1 MTEVNETHAI
11 EVSDEA
17 KLRWLQRVDAT
28 EPNPAR
34 RIRDELERAT
44 ATIDAATGALRW
56 QTDDAVLVTDARGD
70 VVKTVLERGGA

>member
-1 MTEVNETHAI
+1 MTEINEIHAI
-11 EVSDEA
+11 EAEDEDEPKSDS
-17 KLRWLQRVDAT
+17 
-28 EPNPAR
+28 
-34 RIRDELERAT
+34 RIRDELEHAT

>member
-1 MTEVNETHAI
+1 MTEINEIHAI

-17 KLRWLQRVDAT
+17 KLRWLMRINAS
-28 EPNPAR
+28 EPNPAS
-34 RIRDELERAT
+34 RIRDELERAS